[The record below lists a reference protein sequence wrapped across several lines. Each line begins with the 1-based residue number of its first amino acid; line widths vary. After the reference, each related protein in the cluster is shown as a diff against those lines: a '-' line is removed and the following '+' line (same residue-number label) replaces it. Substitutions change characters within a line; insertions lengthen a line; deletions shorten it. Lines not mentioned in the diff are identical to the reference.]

1 MLNCAFLNFQLQM
14 INYKSGLLA
23 FVFAFGFSFTLIAQE
38 KTITQPPTTA
48 ITDTSGNEEVKD
60 NILDNIPIVSLD
72 ESDDQDGSAQNI
84 SGQLNSGRNPYVSAA
99 SFNFNVVRF
108 RIRGYDA
115 DLFSTNMNGVSME
128 NLDNG
133 FTPYGLWGG
142 LNDVMRSRVNAY
154 GLQSNKFTFGS
165 IGGATNL
172 DTRASKQW
180 KQTKIGYSLSNRNY
194 VHRFNFTKSTGFNSK
209 GWAFSFSGS
218 RRWADEGFT
227 DGTFYDGWS
236 AYVGV
241 DKKINQSHL
250 LSFVAFATPTKNGRQ
265 GSSVQEMLNITGT
278 NFYNPYWG
286 YQNGVK
292 RNSSVGSSFQPIG
305 ILTHEWKIDPKT
317 TLTTAAS
324 YMFGNRSTTGLDW
337 YNAPDPRPDYYK
349 YLPSYQ
355 EDPLIRQQVY
365 DALKNNVN
373 NRQINWDKLYTAN
386 YGNYQTVN
394 DANGILGNNFSGKR
408 SLYIIEERV
417 THTNK
422 FNFNTTLNATINKH
436 IDFSAGLSYENQ
448 KNNYYKKVNDL
459 LGGDFY
465 MDLNQFAER
474 DFPSNPFAGQN
485 DVNNPNKIVKAGDKV
500 GYNYDIYIQKAT
512 GWAQANVKLRGLDFF
527 VGAENSYTNFWR
539 VGNVKSGLFLDNSYG
554 KSDEHQFYNYA
565 VKAGL
570 SYKVAKMNY
579 LFLNGRYETRAPYFD
594 NAFLAPRTR
603 DFVQT
608 NLRSE
613 HISSIEGGYSL
624 ITPTVKFRATA
635 YYTLFDHQTNVLTF
649 YNDQLRSVVNYALSN
664 IGKEH
669 KGIELGTEVIVYKG
683 LTVNAAAGI
692 GKFTYNTRQLATV
705 TSDNSS
711 SVIAK
716 DQVIY
721 SNNYNIPTPQ
731 QAYNI
736 GLNYRSPKYW
746 YVNVNYNY
754 FDNMWLDFNPVRR
767 TEAAVN
773 GVDPSSQLWHRI
785 LDQTKLAPQ
794 STVDLFAGYSWLMNT
809 RFKSLSK
816 RTFLLFNVG
825 VNNLLNNTSIV
836 SGGYE
841 QLRFDY
847 AEKNVDKFPAK
858 QFFAYGTNFQASI
871 ALRF

>member
-1 MLNCAFLNFQLQM
+1 M
-14 INYKSGLLA
+14 
-23 FVFAFGFSFTLIAQE
+23 
-38 KTITQPPTTA
+38 
-48 ITDTSGNEEVKD
+48 
-60 NILDNIPIVSLD
+60 
-72 ESDDQDGSAQNI
+72 
-84 SGQLNSGRNPYVSAA
+84 
-99 SFNFNVVRF
+99 
-108 RIRGYDA
+108 
-115 DLFSTNMNGVSME
+115 
-128 NLDNG
+128 
-133 FTPYGLWGG
+133 
-142 LNDVMRSRVNAY
+142 
-154 GLQSNKFTFGS
+154 
-165 IGGATNL
+165 
-172 DTRASKQW
+172 
-180 KQTKIGYSLSNRNY
+180 
-194 VHRFNFTKSTGFNSK
+194 
-209 GWAFSFSGS
+209 
-218 RRWADEGFT
+218 
-227 DGTFYDGWS
+227 
-236 AYVGV
+236 
-241 DKKINQSHL
+241 
-250 LSFVAFATPTKNGRQ
+250 SFVAFATPTKNGRQ

>member
-1 MLNCAFLNFQLQM
+1 
-14 INYKSGLLA
+14 
-23 FVFAFGFSFTLIAQE
+23 
-38 KTITQPPTTA
+38 
-48 ITDTSGNEEVKD
+48 
-60 NILDNIPIVSLD
+60 
-72 ESDDQDGSAQNI
+72 
-84 SGQLNSGRNPYVSAA
+84 
-99 SFNFNVVRF
+99 
-108 RIRGYDA
+108 
-115 DLFSTNMNGVSME
+115 
-128 NLDNG
+128 
-133 FTPYGLWGG
+133 
-142 LNDVMRSRVNAY
+142 
-154 GLQSNKFTFGS
+154 
-165 IGGATNL
+165 
-172 DTRASKQW
+172 
-180 KQTKIGYSLSNRNY
+180 
-194 VHRFNFTKSTGFNSK
+194 
-209 GWAFSFSGS
+209 
-218 RRWADEGFT
+218 
-227 DGTFYDGWS
+227 
-236 AYVGV
+236 
-241 DKKINQSHL
+241 
-250 LSFVAFATPTKNGRQ
+250 
-265 GSSVQEMLNITGT
+265 
-278 NFYNPYWG
+278 
-286 YQNGVK
+286 
-292 RNSSVGSSFQPIG
+292 
-305 ILTHEWKIDPKT
+305 
-317 TLTTAAS
+317 
-324 YMFGNRSTTGLDW
+324 MFGDRSTTGLDW

-355 EDPLIRQQVY
+355 DDPLIRQQVY
-365 DALKNNVN
+365 DALKNNDN
-373 NRQINWDKLYTAN
+373 NRQINWDKLYTSN
-386 YGNYQTVN
+386 YGNYQTVHN
-394 DANGILGNNFSGKR
+394 ANGVLGNDFSGKR

-422 FNFNTTLNATINKH
+422 FNFNTTLNATINTH

-579 LFLNGRYETRAPYFD
+579 LFLNGRYETKAPFFD
-594 NAFLAPRTR
+594 NAYLAPRTR
-603 DFVQT
+603 DFVQDD
-608 NLRSE
+608 LRSE
-613 HISSIEGGYSL
+613 HISSIEGGYAL
-624 ITPTVKFRATA
+624 IAPTVKFRATA

-721 SNNYNIPTPQ
+721 SKNYNVPTPQ

-754 FDNMWLDFNPVRR
+754 FDDMWLDFNPVRR